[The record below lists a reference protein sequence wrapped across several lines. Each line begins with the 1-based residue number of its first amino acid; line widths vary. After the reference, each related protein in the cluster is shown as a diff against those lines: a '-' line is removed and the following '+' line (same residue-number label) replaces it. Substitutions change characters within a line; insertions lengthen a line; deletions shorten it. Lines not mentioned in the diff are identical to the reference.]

1 MKIIPTL
8 KAFLIVLLSALVMF
22 SCRHD
27 SALMKYNTENVI
39 VVVMDGARYS
49 EVLGDAAALYTPRLK
64 NNLTPTSVISHH
76 FYNNGSTFTI
86 PGHAALT
93 TGNFQ
98 EIDNNGGQ
106 LPQNSSIFQHWIKAN
121 NNNTEKAWIIASKDK
136 LEILK
141 NCVDSEWNEQYMP
154 STNCGANGLGTGYR
168 EDSVTMVRALSILTN
183 NQPKLALINFRE
195 PDYSAHTDDWS
206 KYIKGIED
214 VDEYIYRLWDF
225 IENDPHYKGKTT
237 LFVTND
243 HGRHLDSVND
253 GYISHGDDCLGCR
266 HISFYAFGP
275 DFKQGYSMGEE
286 HEMIDIPATIA
297 ELLHFDLPDGK
308 GRIMQ
313 ELFK

>member
-1 MKIIPTL
+1 MTPTL
-8 KAFLIVLLSALVMF
+8 KLSLIGFLIVFATF

-27 SALMKYNTENVI
+27 SALTKYNTENVI
-39 VVVMDGARYS
+39 IVVMDGARYS
-49 EVLGDAAALYTPRLK
+49 EVLGDPNAMYIPRLK
-64 NNLTPTSVISHH
+64 NNLAPAGVISHH
-76 FYNNGSTFTI
+76 FYNNGPTWTI
-86 PGHAALT
+86 SGHTALT

-98 EIDNNGGQ
+98 EIDNGGGE
-106 LPQNSSIFQHWIKAN
+106 LPYNSSFFQHWIKN
-121 NNNTEKAWIIASKDK
+121 NNSSDKAWIIASKDK

-141 NCVDSEWNEQYMP
+141 NCSDPEWNGQYMP
-154 STNCGANGLGTGYR
+154 STNCGVNGLGSGYR
-168 EDSVTMVRALSILTN
+168 EDSVTMVNALSILTTN
-183 NQPKLALINFRE
+183 HPKLALINFRE
-195 PDYSAHTDDWS
+195 PDYSGHSADWP
-206 KYIKGIED
+206 KYIIGIQD

-225 IENDPHYKGKTT
+225 IENDPFYKGKTT

-266 HISFYAFGP
+266 HINFYAFGP
-275 DFKQGYSMGEE
+275 DFKQGYSMGEA
-286 HEMIDIPATIA
+286 HELIDIPMTIA